1 MLISAIQQS
10 ESAVV
15 VVVVIVQWLSHVQ
28 LFATLWTVAHGIF
41 QGRVL
46 EWVAIPFSCFI
57 NTWLQMLW
65 IYLPKVKIR

>member
-46 EWVAIPFSCFI
+46 EWGRGQTMRSTACERHH
-57 NTWLQMLW
+57 N
-65 IYLPKVKIR
+65 